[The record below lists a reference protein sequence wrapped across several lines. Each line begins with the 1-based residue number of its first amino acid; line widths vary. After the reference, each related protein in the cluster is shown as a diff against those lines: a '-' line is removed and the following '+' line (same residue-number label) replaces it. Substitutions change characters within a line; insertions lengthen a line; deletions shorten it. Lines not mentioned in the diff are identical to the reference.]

1 MAWRKPAAA
10 GKGGDTQGHGGRAPG
25 PAATG
30 SGGDSKRQRGG
41 GAGSG
46 QAQAQQGMAR
56 RADSTDEVVYSTFP
70 FNKQDFPA
78 AGHQLSFHQLQKDA
92 EDAGCT
98 VTLRSRATASRGRR
112 ARATLVIRGPSCME
126 IYALFLDAAFAL
138 GADLSKVLLPHEVM
152 RGGEGKPFGPRRPV
166 GATTEETAP
175 AADDDVASVDW
186 GDAEGADEEGG
197 SGGPSGSTE
206 ESGGGAPPAESGG
219 RAPTQLAFPTAE
231 SGGMPSSSTAE
242 SGGRAPTLPGAIYY
256 HDEPGFALPTD
267 VVDNVR
273 RSAAIEDALP
283 VKPGVMISLC
293 STVYARG
300 RQLQVA
306 MGPNL
311 THLQRHAA
319 YVRWVVVLCRDDY
332 NGMRPRQDLELAHW
346 VRAHYSAF
354 LETGLLVLALAEP
367 HVENGAFHMS
377 RSKNTSHAVGI
388 MQHRGLAAEPQPII
402 HHWVL
407 PDDHH
412 PSDDNHI
419 LVNLDC
425 DNIMGGEGSLKASS
439 IDSSCASARRVALIP
454 PRGAVTRVGR
464 RGEWGRRRPCSSN

>member
-1 MAWRKPAAA
+1 MTCHIMAWQWRERR
-10 GKGGDTQGHGGRAPG
+10 GEDDTEGHGGRAPG

-46 QAQAQQGMAR
+46 QAQAQQGTAR

-92 EDAGCT
+92 ADAGCT

-112 ARATLVIRGPSCME
+112 AKATLVVRGPSCME

-152 RGGEGKPFGPRRPV
+152 RGGEGKPLGPRRLV

-175 AADDDVASVDW
+175 AADDDDVASVDW

-231 SGGMPSSSTAE
+231 SGGGVAPMPSSSTAE

-319 YVRWVVVLCRDDY
+319 YVRWVVVLRRDDY

-354 LETGLLVLALAEP
+354 LETGLLALALAEP
-367 HVENGAFHMS
+367 RVEKGGFPHV
-377 RSKNTSHAVGI
+377 AVEE
-388 MQHRGLAAEPQPII
+388 H
-402 HHWVL
+402 
-407 PDDHH
+407 
-412 PSDDNHI
+412 
-419 LVNLDC
+419 
-425 DNIMGGEGSLKASS
+425 
-439 IDSSCASARRVALIP
+439 
-454 PRGAVTRVGR
+454 VTRSR
-464 RGEWGRRRPCSSN
+464 DHAT